1 MDSALYSRD
10 ILRWASSL
18 VAGDR
23 LDNPDGSAEA
33 RAPICGSRIQADV
46 VLAPDGKVDAL
57 ALRAN
62 ACALG
67 QASAG
72 ILRTHALGA
81 DPALLAELRA
91 AIAAGLDGKAD
102 MPGGWP
108 ELALLA
114 PARDY
119 PSRHA
124 AILLP
129 YDALLAAVEHARVRA
144 DVGD

>member
-1 MDSALYSRD
+1 MESALYNRD
-10 ILRWASSL
+10 ILRLASSL

-23 LDNPDGSAEA
+23 LEQADGVAEA
-33 RAPICGSRIQADV
+33 RSPICGSRIQAEV
-46 VLAPDGKVDAL
+46 ALASDGRIEAI

-67 QASAG
+67 QASAA
-72 ILRTHALGA
+72 ILRANAAGA
-81 DPALLAELRA
+81 DLSAITGLRQGLADALS
-91 AIAAGLDGKAD
+91 GKAD
-102 MPGGWP
+102 MPDLWP
-108 ELALLA
+108 DLSVLV

-129 YDALLAAVEHARVRA
+129 YDAVLAAVA
-144 DVGD
+144 DTGPAS

>member
-1 MDSALYSRD
+1 MDSALYNRD
-10 ILRWASSL
+10 ILRLAASL

-23 LDNPDGSAEA
+23 LERPDGSAES
-33 RAPICGSRIQADV
+33 RSPICGSRIQADV
-46 VLAPDGKVDAL
+46 VLAADGIIAAI

-67 QASAG
+67 QASAA
-72 ILRTHALGA
+72 ILRINAAGT
-81 DPALLAELRA
+81 DLATIAKLRDD
-91 AIAAGLDGKAD
+91 IAAGLTRKAE
-102 MPGGWP
+102 MPDRWA

-114 PARDY
+114 PAKDY

-129 YDALLAAVEHARVRA
+129 YDALLSAAASLKLA
-144 DVGD
+144 S

>member
-1 MDSALYSRD
+1 MDSALYNRD
-10 ILRWASSL
+10 ILWLAASL

-23 LDNPDGSAEA
+23 LEHPDGSAES
-33 RAPICGSRIQADV
+33 RSPICGSRIQADV
-46 VLAPDGKVDAL
+46 ALARDGKIAAI

-67 QASAG
+67 QASAA
-72 ILRTHALGA
+72 ILRANAVGTSLDAITT
-81 DPALLAELRA
+81 LRA
-91 AIAAGLDGKAD
+91 AVADGLTGKAA
-102 MPGGWP
+102 MPGDWS

-114 PARDY
+114 AARDY

-129 YDALLAAVEHARVRA
+129 YDALLAAAA
-144 DVGD
+144 SLKLAS

>member
-1 MDSALYSRD
+1 MNDSALYNRD
-10 ILRWASSL
+10 ILRLASSL

-23 LDNPDGSAEA
+23 LDNSDGTAES
-33 RAPICGSRIQADV
+33 RSPICGSRIQADV
-46 VLAPDGKVDAL
+46 AIAPDGTIAAI

-67 QASAG
+67 QASAA
-72 ILRTHALGA
+72 ILRANAVGVDLVTIS
-81 DPALLAELRA
+81 ELRW
-91 AIAAGLDGKAD
+91 AIAEGLSGKAD
-102 MPGGWP
+102 MPSLWP

-114 PARDY
+114 PAKDY

-129 YDALLAAVEHARVRA
+129 YDALLAAAQNLMLA
-144 DVGD
+144 S

>member
-1 MDSALYSRD
+1 MDSALYNRD
-10 ILRWASSL
+10 ILRLAASL

-23 LDNPDGSAEA
+23 LENPGGSAES
-33 RAPICGSRIQADV
+33 RSPICGSRIQADV
-46 VLAPDGKVDAL
+46 ALDKDGIITAI

-67 QASAG
+67 QASAA
-72 ILRTHALGA
+72 ILRVNAVGTDLSTIAK
-81 DPALLAELRA
+81 LRDD
-91 AIAAGLDGKAD
+91 IAAGLIGKSE
-102 MPGGWP
+102 MPGRWA

-114 PARDY
+114 PAKDY

-129 YDALLAAVEHARVRA
+129 YDALLAASASLKLA
-144 DVGD
+144 S

>member
-1 MDSALYSRD
+1 MMDSALYNRD
-10 ILRWASSL
+10 ILRLATSL
-18 VAGDR
+18 VTGER
-23 LDNPDGSAEA
+23 LDNPDGVAES
-33 RAPICGSRIQADV
+33 RSPICGSRIHAEI
-46 VLAPDGKVDAL
+46 AMGANGTITAI

-67 QASAG
+67 QASAA
-72 ILRTHALGA
+72 IV
-81 DPALLAELRA
+81 RA
-91 AIAAGLDGKAD
+91 HAAGCDVAHIAEIRDGVEQALKQNGE
-102 MPGGWP
+102 MPTHWP

-129 YDALLAAVEHARVRA
+129 YDAILAAAA
-144 DVGD
+144 QMKLAS

>member
-1 MDSALYSRD
+1 MSESALYNRD
-10 ILRWASSL
+10 ILRLASSL
-18 VAGDR
+18 VPGDR
-23 LDNPDGSAEA
+23 LD
-33 RAPICGSRIQADV
+33 APICGSRIQADV
-46 VLAPDGKVDAL
+46 ALGSDGAIAAI

-67 QASAG
+67 QASAA
-72 ILRTHALGA
+72 IVRARAIGA
-81 DPALLAELRA
+81 VPGRIGDLRA
-91 AIAAGLDGKAD
+91 RLAAALRGDVELPAD
-102 MPGGWP
+102 WP

-129 YDALLAAVEHARVRA
+129 YDALLAAA
-144 DVGD
+144 DTMKLAS

>member
-1 MDSALYSRD
+1 MDSALYNRD
-10 ILRWASSL
+10 ILRLAASL

-23 LDNPDGSAEA
+23 LDKPDGMAEA
-33 RAPICGSRIQADV
+33 RSPICGSRIHAEV
-46 VLAPDGKVDAL
+46 RLGSNGTVEAI

-67 QASAG
+67 QASAAIVRANATG
-72 ILRTHALGA
+72 SAL
-81 DPALLAELRA
+81 DTLA
-91 AIAAGLDGKAD
+91 AIRAGLAAALSGKGD
-102 MPGGWP
+102 MPVDWP
-108 ELALLA
+108 ELSLLS

-129 YDALLAAVEHARVRA
+129 YDAVLAAAEQRRLAS
-144 DVGD
+144 